1 MVIVLVFKKSTKTYA
16 DMIKTQLLKYITA
29 SIEDEYAMEVLYYC
43 IKDAALK
50 NGLAF
55 KTATSVVVDGRF
67 LGETIQIDL
76 NDRFQSQIKTVALLL
91 SIRALMLDK
100 DYLKCCSDDNLI
112 FTSSVIGKF
121 QWVELTTII
130 RECMDDDEFYRLY
143 EIFEDVYF
151 DESVTEEALTE
162 LNDGLTIPEYR
173 GLEKYYKGI
182 ASNNKEVFDDV
193 ICDNAYVN
201 ENFETYVVPD
211 NIAYIGNTAF
221 SYCTNL
227 SMIKFSNKVSFGV
240 FPIIECNKLT
250 RIVVPTEFVDYFKE
264 ELPYYE
270 SIITDKENG
279 SELLNTETII
289 ENNKGKRW
297 TVAEEEKVKHFF
309 GLGHSVKAIANVMGR
324 TEIAIKARLGKL
336 GLIDYTYSKDD
347 KPEPITDDSPL
358 KRHDSLKPEKE
369 TRQEKSDKILDSLMK
384 TMGSVP
390 EEKEQIVTSQYPDL
404 SDAVLRAK
412 SFTDPEQYLNFF
424 KSYSVSASEA
434 FEILVTSNNI
444 YAVFVMIKIMGDP
457 KIQLEMGWNNIDES
471 LIKSIKKLAAKY
483 NYSKEIYSFLFLA
496 LRDKKC
502 PLKKIGKIEIE
513 KLDFQS
519 FKTAFEIY
527 LEKIAKPKIKNRH
540 STTTSSSLSSSK
552 GWVTNNESWP
562 YRRNISNPNLQSQKD
577 EDSLYDKFEYGLS
590 DW

>member
-1 MVIVLVFKKSTKTYA
+1 
-16 DMIKTQLLKYITA
+16 MIKTQLLKYIKA
-29 SIEDEYAMEVLYYC
+29 SIEDGYAMDVLYYC

-55 KTATSVVVDGRF
+55 ETATSVVIDGRF
-67 LGETIQIDL
+67 LGETIQIGIS
-76 NDRFQSQIKTVALLL
+76 NRFQSQIKTVALLL

-100 DYLKCCSDDNLI
+100 DYLKCCADDNLI

-143 EIFEDVYF
+143 NIFEDVYF
-151 DESVTEEALTE
+151 DECVTEEALTE
-162 LNDGLTIPEYR
+162 LKDGLKVPEYR
-173 GLEKYYKGI
+173 GLEKYYKSI
-182 ASNNKEVFDDV
+182 ASTNKEVYEDV

-201 ENFETYVVPD
+201 EDFETYTVPD

-240 FPIIECNKLT
+240 FPIIECNKLN
-250 RIVVPTEFVDYFKE
+250 RIFVPTELVDYFKE
-264 ELPYYE
+264 ELPYYK

-279 SELLNTETII
+279 IGLLNEETIT

-347 KPEPITDDSPL
+347 KSDTITDVPL
-358 KRHDSLKPEKE
+358 FKKNDSLKSEKE
-369 TRQEKSDKILDSLMK
+369 TRQEKSDKILDSLME
-384 TMGSVP
+384 TMDSIP
-390 EEKEQIVTSQYPDL
+390 EEKEQTVTSQYIDL
-404 SDAVLRAK
+404 GDAISRAK
-412 SFTDPEQYLNFF
+412 SFTAPEQYLNFF
-424 KSYSVSASEA
+424 KSYSVSASNA
-434 FEILVTSNNI
+434 FEILVTTNNI

-457 KIQLEMGWNNIDES
+457 KIQLELGWNDIDES

-483 NYSKEIYSFLFLA
+483 NYSKEIYSFLFPA
-496 LRDKKC
+496 IRDKKC
-502 PLKKIGKIEIE
+502 PLKKIGNIEIE

-527 LEKIAKPKIKNRH
+527 LDKIAKPKIKSHH
-540 STTTSSSLSSSK
+540 STTASSGFSSSK
-552 GWVTNNESWP
+552 GWITNNEEWSSKRTS
-562 YRRNISNPNLQSQKD
+562 YRSVVQPQKEKD
-577 EDSLYDKFEYGLS
+577 ELYEKFEYGLS

>member
-55 KTATSVVVDGRF
+55 KTATSVAIDGRF

-143 EIFEDVYF
+143 EIFEDAYF

-162 LNDGLTIPEYR
+162 LNDGLTVPKYR

-182 ASNNKEVFDDV
+182 ASNNNEVFDDV

-264 ELPYYE
+264 ELPY
-270 SIITDKENG
+270 
-279 SELLNTETII
+279 
-289 ENNKGKRW
+289 
-297 TVAEEEKVKHFF
+297 
-309 GLGHSVKAIANVMGR
+309 
-324 TEIAIKARLGKL
+324 
-336 GLIDYTYSKDD
+336 
-347 KPEPITDDSPL
+347 
-358 KRHDSLKPEKE
+358 
-369 TRQEKSDKILDSLMK
+369 
-384 TMGSVP
+384 
-390 EEKEQIVTSQYPDL
+390 
-404 SDAVLRAK
+404 
-412 SFTDPEQYLNFF
+412 
-424 KSYSVSASEA
+424 
-434 FEILVTSNNI
+434 
-444 YAVFVMIKIMGDP
+444 
-457 KIQLEMGWNNIDES
+457 
-471 LIKSIKKLAAKY
+471 
-483 NYSKEIYSFLFLA
+483 
-496 LRDKKC
+496 
-502 PLKKIGKIEIE
+502 
-513 KLDFQS
+513 
-519 FKTAFEIY
+519 
-527 LEKIAKPKIKNRH
+527 
-540 STTTSSSLSSSK
+540 
-552 GWVTNNESWP
+552 
-562 YRRNISNPNLQSQKD
+562 
-577 EDSLYDKFEYGLS
+577 
-590 DW
+590 

>member
-1 MVIVLVFKKSTKTYA
+1 
-16 DMIKTQLLKYITA
+16 MIKTQLLKYITA

-43 IKDAALK
+43 IKDAALR

-55 KTATSVVVDGRF
+55 DTATSVVVDGRF
-67 LGETIQIDL
+67 LGETIQIDM
-76 NDRFQSQIKTVALLL
+76 NNRFQSQIKTIALLL

-130 RECMDDDEFYRLY
+130 RECMDDDEFYHLY
-143 EIFEDVYF
+143 DIFEDVYF
-151 DESVTEEALTE
+151 DQSVTEDTLTQ
-162 LNDGLTIPEYR
+162 LKDGLTVPEYR
-173 GLEKYYKGI
+173 GLEKFYRGI

-227 SMIKFSNKVSFGV
+227 SMIKFCNKVSFGV

-250 RIVVPTEFVDYFKE
+250 RIVVPTELVDYFKE

-279 SELLNTETII
+279 PGLLNAETIT

-347 KPEPITDDSPL
+347 KSDTITDVPL
-358 KRHDSLKPEKE
+358 LKKHDSLKSEKE
-369 TRQEKSDKILDSLMK
+369 TRQEKSDKILDSLME
-384 TMGSVP
+384 TTDSVP
-390 EEKEQIVTSQYPDL
+390 EEKEQTVTSQYLDL
-404 SDAVLRAK
+404 GDAISRAK
-412 SFTDPEQYLNFF
+412 SFTAPEQYLNFF
-424 KSYSVSASEA
+424 KSYSISASNA
-434 FEILVTSNNI
+434 FEILVTTNNI

-457 KIQLEMGWNNIDES
+457 KIQLELGWNNIDES

-483 NYSKEIYSFLFLA
+483 NYSKEIYSFLFPA
-496 LRDKKC
+496 IRDKKC
-502 PLKKIGKIEIE
+502 PLKKIGNIEIE

-527 LEKIAKPKIKNRH
+527 LDKIAKPKIKSHH
-540 STTTSSSLSSSK
+540 STTTSSGFSSSK
-552 GWVTNNESWP
+552 GWVTNDEEWSSKRTS
-562 YRRNISNPNLQSQKD
+562 YRSVVQPKKEKD
-577 EDSLYDKFEYGLS
+577 ELYEKFEYGLS

>member
-1 MVIVLVFKKSTKTYA
+1 
-16 DMIKTQLLKYITA
+16 MIKTQLLKYITA

-43 IKDAALK
+43 VKDAALK
-50 NGLAF
+50 NGLALEA
-55 KTATSVVVDGRF
+55 ATSVIVDGRF
-67 LGETIQIDL
+67 LGETIQIGIS
-76 NDRFQSQIKTVALLL
+76 NRFQSQIKTVALLL

-100 DYLKCCSDDNLI
+100 DYLKCCADDNLI

-143 EIFEDVYF
+143 DIFEDVYF

-162 LNDGLTIPEYR
+162 LKDGMKVPEYR
-173 GLEKYYKGI
+173 GLEKYYKSI
-182 ASNNKEVFDDV
+182 ASNNKGVYDDV
-193 ICDNAYVN
+193 ICDNAFVN
-201 ENFETYVVPD
+201 ENFETYTVPD

-227 SMIKFSNKVSFGV
+227 SMIEFSNKVSFGV

-250 RIVVPTEFVDYFKE
+250 RIVVPTELVDYFKE

-270 SIITDKENG
+270 SIITDNENG
-279 SELLNTETII
+279 LLKEQLNTETSI

-297 TVAEEEKVKHFF
+297 TVAEEEKIKHFF

-336 GLIDYTYSKDD
+336 GLINYTYSKDEKAGTIID
-347 KPEPITDDSPL
+347 AASL
-358 KRHDSLKPEKE
+358 KTHGSLKPEEE
-369 TRQEKSDKILDSLMK
+369 TQQEKSDKILDSLVK
-384 TMGSVP
+384 TSDSVP
-390 EEKEQIVTSQYPDL
+390 EEEKQKVTSQYLDL
-404 SDAVLRAK
+404 GDAILRAK
-412 SFTDPEQYLNFF
+412 SFTAPEQYLNFF
-424 KSYSVSASEA
+424 KSYSVNASDA

-444 YAVFVMIKIMGDP
+444 YAVYVMIKIMGDP
-457 KIQLEMGWNNIDES
+457 KIQLELGWNNIDEN
-471 LIKSIKKLAAKY
+471 LIKSIKKLAAKF
-483 NYSKEIYSFLFLA
+483 NYSKEIYSFLFPA
-496 LRDKKC
+496 IRDKKC
-502 PLKKIGKIEIE
+502 PLKKIGNIEIE

-527 LEKIAKPKIKNRH
+527 LDKIAKPKIKSNH
-540 STTTSSSLSSSK
+540 STNTSSSFSSSK
-552 GWVTNNESWP
+552 GWVTNDEEWSNKRTVVHPQNEE
-562 YRRNISNPNLQSQKD
+562 N
-577 EDSLYDKFEYGLS
+577 ELYEKFEYGLS